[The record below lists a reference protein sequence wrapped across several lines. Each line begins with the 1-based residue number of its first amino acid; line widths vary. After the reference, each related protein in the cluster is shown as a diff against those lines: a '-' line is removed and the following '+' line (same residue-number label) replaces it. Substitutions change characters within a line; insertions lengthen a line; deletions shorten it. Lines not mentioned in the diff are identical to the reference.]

1 MAIVMKCKLGLGPNL
16 KKLLL
21 HTPSDENIT
30 IIEISHTVRTN
41 AVIRLSLNMIDG
53 IMCMIDTPTNVYTK
67 LKKSIHAY
75 KSTFVNTNA
84 IQQPIHPPPTT

>member
-30 IIEISHTVRTN
+30 IMESSHTIRTN
-41 AVIRLSLNMIDG
+41 AVIRLSVNMIDG
-53 IMCMIDTPTNVYTK
+53 IMCMIHTQINVYTN
-67 LKKSIHAY
+67 LKKFIHAY
-75 KSTFVNTNA
+75 KSTFVSTNA
-84 IQQPIHPPPTT
+84 IQQPIHPSPTT